1 MKNQKVLYVTQ
12 AAIVAALYVVFTFFA
27 YLLGIDKM
35 VVQVRFSEA
44 LCVLPFFIP
53 SAVPGLFIGC
63 LISNLIFGAQ
73 IWDIIFGSIATLIGA
88 YIAGKIKNKWLVPL
102 PTVISNTVIVPL
114 VLVYAYRIEQ
124 AYPIAVLGVFAGEVI
139 SCYIL
144 GMLLLLSLE
153 KYPRIF
159 KK

>member
-35 VVQVRFSEA
+35 AVQVRFSEA

-73 IWDIIFGSIATLIGA
+73 IWDFRLDSNSYRRIYRRQDKEQMAGTLANGHIEYRNSTPYSCVRVQNRAGISYCRFGSFCGRGNFLLYTR
-88 YIAGKIKNKWLVPL
+88 
-102 PTVISNTVIVPL
+102 
-114 VLVYAYRIEQ
+114 YAS
-124 AYPIAVLGVFAGEVI
+124 FA
-139 SCYIL
+139 
-144 GMLLLLSLE
+144 
-153 KYPRIF
+153 F
-159 KK
+159 A

>member
-1 MKNQKVLYVTQ
+1 MKNKKVLYITQ

-35 VVQVRFSEA
+35 AVQVRFSEA

-102 PTVISNTVIVPL
+102 PTII
-114 VLVYAYRIEQ
+114 
-124 AYPIAVLGVFAGEVI
+124 
-139 SCYIL
+139 
-144 GMLLLLSLE
+144 
-153 KYPRIF
+153 
-159 KK
+159 